1 MRTQSEKRMGR
12 QSIPQKDRKRP
23 SPEVGPKHQKDNSGL
38 LEMGWQWGEAGT
50 KAHSDLL
57 C

>member
-12 QSIPQKDRKRP
+12 QSIPQKDRKCP